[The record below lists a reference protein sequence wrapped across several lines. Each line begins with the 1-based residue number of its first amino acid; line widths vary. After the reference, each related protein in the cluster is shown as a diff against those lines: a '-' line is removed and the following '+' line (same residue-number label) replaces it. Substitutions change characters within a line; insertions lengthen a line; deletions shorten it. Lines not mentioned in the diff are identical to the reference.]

1 MNREIV
7 LVSGSPGSG
16 KSTLSVMLAESLQ
29 MNLIAKDPIKE
40 TLWDV
45 LSPPDGNLEWSRRL
59 GAAAMEVLWTLAAQS
74 RRAVLEANFRP
85 HSDYEKSKLIG
96 LSANLVE
103 VYCSCPP
110 EVARDRYQ
118 RRAAD
123 SGHHAAHV
131 TPTLDPALLAEFDQP
146 IGVGKLIEVDT
157 TRPINVEELT
167 RAILAELRP
176 TAFTRS

>member
-85 HSDYEKSKLIG
+85 HSDYEKSKLVG

-118 RRAAD
+118 RRVAD

-176 TAFTRS
+176 TAFTQS